1 MITVSVMY
9 PKTDSSTF
17 DMDYY
22 LQKHMKLVHQRW
34 DPMGLRNARVL
45 SGQKGPDGAE
55 PPFAVMAILDFE
67 SLEAFGKA
75 AGEHGP
81 ELFGDI
87 PNFTNVQPQLQISE
101 IVG

>member
-22 LQKHMKLVHQRW
+22 MQNHMKLVQQRW
-34 DPMGLRNARVL
+34 GGMGLHTARVL
-45 SGQKGPDGAE
+45 RGQKGPDGAE
-55 PPFAVMAILDFE
+55 PPFAAMALLDFE
-67 SLEAFGKA
+67 SLDAFGKA
-75 AGEHGP
+75 ADQHGP

-87 PNFTNVQPQLQISE
+87 PNFTNVQPQVQISE
-101 IVG
+101 IMA

>member
-1 MITVSVMY
+1 MITVCVMY

-22 LQKHMKLVHQRW
+22 LQKHMKLVHSRW
-34 DPMGLRNARVL
+34 DSMGLRNARVL
-45 SGQKGPDGAE
+45 HGQKGPDGAE
-55 PPFAVMAILDFE
+55 PPYAVMAILDFE
-67 SLEAFGKA
+67 SLDAFGKA

-87 PNFTNVQPQLQISE
+87 PNFTNVQPQVQISE
-101 IVG
+101 IKA